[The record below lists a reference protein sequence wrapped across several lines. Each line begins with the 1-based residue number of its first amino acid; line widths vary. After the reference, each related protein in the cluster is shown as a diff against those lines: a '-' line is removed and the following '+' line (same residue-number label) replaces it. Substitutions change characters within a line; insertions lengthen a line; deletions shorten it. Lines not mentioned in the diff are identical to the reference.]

1 MSVTP
6 HLAPRFFL
14 VLAACSLVVSCAE
27 RRDRDADEAASATGA
42 SDASVAATSSVG
54 ATVGVGSAGVADQ
67 PLLTEPPASAQ
78 APARPSASVSA
89 ANSKPTFAEGADGS
103 VSMRTRTGTM
113 VMSLRHDSVVVA
125 FSDSMRLAIQREMK
139 SSMKEDAESDADEK
153 SAIGQMIKGVVK
165 STVTGAMREVFEKSR
180 GFPVSSLRDVS
191 YESGAIEFQFGHKPT
206 WNFEHINSDDEP
218 LLEQFHP
225 ADAARFV
232 GAVRAQMKG

>member
-6 HLAPRFFL
+6 HLAPRLFL
-14 VLAACSLVVSCAE
+14 VLAACSLVASCDE
-27 RRDRDADEAASATGA
+27 RRDHNAEVAAGATIDSNA
-42 SDASVAATSSVG
+42 PVAATSSVG
-54 ATVGVGSAGVADQ
+54 ATVGAASAGVVEAPTQ
-67 PLLTEPPASAQ
+67 PVTT
-78 APARPSASVSA
+78 VA
-89 ANSKPTFAEGADGS
+89 AAAHSKPTFAEGADGS
-103 VSMRTRTGTM
+103 VSMRTRNGSM

-139 SSMKEDAESDADEK
+139 SSMKEDAEADSEN

-191 YESGAIEFQFGHKPT
+191 YESGAIEFKFVRKPT

-218 LLEQFHP
+218 LLEQFYP

-232 GAVRAQMKG
+232 GALRALMKG